1 MKCLEEKEE
10 NIEEKQEDVY
20 KRKSK
25 IQKEDVKMGEKLND
39 VDDYNDISINMLVF
53 IILVTLILDVISFH
67 LHMNTKSQITQYEY
81 EIPKWAEQRF
91 KKNKLPNFSE
101 YNNKIKKPQPKNN
114 YISEEEAQY
123 NAIMVCKLPFGLIQ
137 KRT

>member
-1 MKCLEEKEE
+1 
-10 NIEEKQEDVY
+10 
-20 KRKSK
+20 
-25 IQKEDVKMGEKLND
+25 MGKKLND
-39 VDDYNDISINMLVF
+39 VYDYNDISINMLVF

-67 LHMNTKSQITQYEY
+67 LHMNIKSQITQYEY

-123 NAIMVCKLPFGLIQ
+123 NAIMVCKLPFGLLQ